1 MVPGFCFAAVCH
13 LCGMRGIVLCTSLFL
28 SFTATAQWT
37 YSGDTTPTWQ
47 QAIARYQELDA
58 LHSGAKLL
66 EIGADDGGQPI
77 HLFVV
82 SDGSGFTPDSIR
94 ASGKNILW
102 ITNGI
107 HPGEPDGV
115 DASLMLAQA
124 LLESD
129 QLMGLTV
136 HSAICIVPMYNVSGA
151 VERGS
156 HSRANQ
162 LGPMEYGFRAN
173 ALNLDLNR
181 DFIKMDA
188 RNTWTLVKAL
198 TAWDPDIYFETHV
211 SNGADHQYVMELLTT
226 QNDKLGPA
234 VGRFVRDQL
243 VPDLYAWMDR
253 KGFAM
258 CPYFETVADVPDSG
272 LVGFYDSPRYS
283 TGYNALF
290 DRIGVLSETH
300 MLKPYAD
307 RVNATFHLMLA
318 TLATMDQHPQELRA
332 ARTQAKAYT
341 ASMEELGLNWELDTT
356 AVEELPWKGY
366 AASME
371 PSKVSGLP
379 RLRYD
384 HARPVET
391 MVPWMG
397 TYRPSTVLRKPAAYL
412 VPKQWQGVIARL
424 EASGVELERLA
435 KDTKLAV
442 EQDSIGTFT
451 TVQSP
456 YEGHYLHR
464 GVQASTMRTEVVAH
478 AGDALVRMGRPTD
491 RYVMETLELTAE
503 DGFFAWNFFDSYLQ
517 QKEWFSDY
525 VFEDIAADLL
535 AKDPALKAALAE
547 RRMADAAFA
556 ADAWAQL
563 LFIYQR
569 SPYFEKSYRRYPV
582 LRVVSLPAELRGR

>member
-1 MVPGFCFAAVCH
+1 MRWSLPFTFA
-13 LCGMRGIVLCTSLFL
+13 LLPFL
-28 SFTATAQWT
+28 GHAQWT
-37 YSGDTTPTWQ
+37 YSGDTTPTWEQ
-47 QAIARYQELDA
+47 VIARYQELDA
-58 LHSGAKLL
+58 RHGGAKLL
-66 EIGADDGGQPI
+66 TIGADDGGQPI

-94 ASGKNILW
+94 AAGKNILW

-115 DASLMLAQA
+115 DASLLLAQA

-129 QLMGLTV
+129 QLMGLAV
-136 HSAICIVPMYNVSGA
+136 HNAICIVPMYNVSGA

-188 RNTWTLVKAL
+188 QNTWTLVRAL
-198 TAWDPDIYFETHV
+198 TAWDPDVYFETHV
-211 SNGADHQYVMELLTT
+211 SNGADHRYVMELLTT
-226 QNDKLGPA
+226 QDDKLGPA
-234 VGRFVRDQL
+234 MGRFMRDQL

-300 MLKPYAD
+300 MLKTYAD

-318 TLATMDQHPQELRA
+318 TLATMNEHPQELRA
-332 ARTQAKAYT
+332 ARKQAKAYT

-356 AVEELPWKGY
+356 VVEDLPWKGY

-371 PSKVSGLP
+371 PSKVSGLL

-384 HARPVET
+384 HARPVDT
-391 MVPWMG
+391 MVPWMD
-397 TYRPSTVLRKPAAYL
+397 TYRPSLVKQKPAAYL
-412 VPKQWQGVIARL
+412 VPRQWSAVIERL
-424 EASGVELERLA
+424 EASGVKLEPLV
-435 KDTKLAV
+435 TEFKLVV
-442 EQDSIGTFT
+442 EQDSIGAFT
-451 TVQSP
+451 TVQQP

-464 GVQASTMRTEVVAH
+464 RVQGSTVSAEVIAH
-478 AGDALVRMGRPTD
+478 AGDVLVRMGQPTD

-503 DGFFAWNFFDSYLQ
+503 DGFFAWNFFDSRLQ

-535 AKDPALKAALAE
+535 EQDPALKAALE
-547 RRMADAAFA
+547 TRRTADPSFA

-569 SPYFEKSYRRYPV
+569 SPYFEKSYRQYPV
-582 LRVVSLPAELRGR
+582 LRVVTLPAELRGR